1 MKAIHAK
8 ILAPAIQDMGALAK
22 LTWSGEQYRDFN
34 YKLQDA
40 PPVTLDMDM
49 KEADFSN
56 KHLGVS
62 GAIILAAFI
71 KRKFFQDNGALVS
84 LNLANNN
91 LNAEGAQHLAK
102 VLPRW

>member
-1 MKAIHAK
+1 MPPTCH
-8 ILAPAIQDMGALAK
+8 PHDSGALAK
-22 LTWSGEQYRDFN
+22 LTWSGEQYWDDDEEDV
-34 YKLQDA
+34 KDA

-71 KRKFFQDNGALVS
+71 KRKFFQDNGALAS

-91 LNAEGAQHLAK
+91 LGAEGAQHLAK
-102 VLPRW
+102 VLPTW